1 MIMFGKKEIKSGEEL
16 KQQQRI
22 KTAQQWLPITDINGC
37 IAYRRDGYI
46 VGLLRV
52 QPLNL
57 ELLSDFE
64 KKRKIDALAEEL
76 NGETEELQIFC
87 IGRPVDLNSYI
98 DWLQDKAKM
107 EQDFTRKRILKNFI
121 QYASGV
127 ATSGEII
134 ERRFYIIITKKAGNR
149 AEQELMSRL
158 QDLKTKLF
166 SAELVAEVCNDDE
179 IMDVF
184 SLFANPS
191 YASVE
196 KATTDIYLSSQLDI

>member
-1 MIMFGKKEIKSGEEL
+1 MKKDKKSAEEL
-16 KQQQRI
+16 KQQQRVR
-22 KTAQQWLPITDINGC
+22 TAQQWLPITDINRG
-37 IAYRRDGYI
+37 IAYRRDGYL
-46 VGLLRV
+46 VGMLRV

-57 ELLSDFE
+57 ELLSEAE

-87 IGRPVDLNSYI
+87 IGRPVDLNAYI

-121 QYASGV
+121 QHASRV

-134 ERRFYIIITKKAGNR
+134 ERRLYVIATKKAGNR
-149 AEQELMSRL
+149 AEQDLISRL

-166 SAELVAEVCNDDE
+166 SAELAAEICDDDE

-196 KATTDIYLSSQLDI
+196 KATTDIYLPSQLDI